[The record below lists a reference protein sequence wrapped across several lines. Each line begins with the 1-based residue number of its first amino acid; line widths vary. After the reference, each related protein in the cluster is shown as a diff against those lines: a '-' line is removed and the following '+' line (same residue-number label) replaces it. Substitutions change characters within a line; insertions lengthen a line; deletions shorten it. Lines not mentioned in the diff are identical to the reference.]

1 MLYTCA
7 CGETYTVPVAKVDH
21 ALVATVTEPTCTE
34 LGFTTH
40 ACKNC
45 DYAYVDTYVAPTGH
59 NWDEGKVASAPT
71 LTETGILVQ
80 TCVNCGATVE
90 TSIPMLTS
98 CDGGNGCPS
107 KAYVDVP
114 DESNWAHVGID
125 FVLKAGLFYGTSETT
140 FDPDATMTRAM
151 LVTVLYRL
159 EGKPETN
166 AENPFEDVA
175 DGTWYTDAVI
185 WAAAN
190 GIVNGVGDNRF
201 DPDGKI
207 TREQMAAIL
216 YRYTKFKGLTLNS
229 SEYAEQY
236 PDADEVS
243 PYAAEAMRWANAEG
257 LINGMGSGETVILA
271 PRGDATRAQVAAIF
285 MRYVQNVLTKGCSE

>member
-1 MLYTCA
+1 
-7 CGETYTVPVAKVDH
+7 
-21 ALVATVTEPTCTE
+21 
-34 LGFTTH
+34 
-40 ACKNC
+40 
-45 DYAYVDTYVAPTGH
+45 
-59 NWDEGKVASAPT
+59 
-71 LTETGILVQ
+71 
-80 TCVNCGATVE
+80 
-90 TSIPMLTS
+90 
-98 CDGGNGCPS
+98 
-107 KAYVDVP
+107 
-114 DESNWAHVGID
+114 
-125 FVLKAGLFYGTSETT
+125 
-140 FDPDATMTRAM
+140 MTRAM

-243 PYAAEAMRWANAEG
+243 PYAAEAMRWANAAG
-257 LINGMGSGETVILA
+257 LINGMGRGDAVILA

-285 MRYVQNVLTKGCSE
+285 MRFVQNVLTKGSSE